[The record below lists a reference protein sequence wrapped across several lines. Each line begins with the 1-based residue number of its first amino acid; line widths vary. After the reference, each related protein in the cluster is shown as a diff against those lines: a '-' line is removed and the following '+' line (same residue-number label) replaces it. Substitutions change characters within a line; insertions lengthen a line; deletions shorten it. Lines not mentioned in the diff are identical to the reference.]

1 MYFSNK
7 LNIAIYKSLMFD
19 VKQMFNGKQMFDE
32 LTTQMDTLVIT
43 FKIDIFQCYGHVEL
57 CTKIAR
63 ASFYLTV
70 LLIDLFL
77 TYAAS
82 SDEMNLWSS
91 LDNSSQL

>member
-7 LNIAIYKSLMFD
+7 LNIAMYKSLMFD
-19 VKQMFNGKQMFDE
+19 VKQMFNGKQKFDE
-32 LTTQMDTLVIT
+32 STTQMDTLVTT
-43 FKIDIFQCYGHVEL
+43 FKIDIFQCYVEL

-70 LLIDLFL
+70 LLIDFFL
-77 TYAAS
+77 SYAAS
-82 SDEMNLWSS
+82 SFEMNLWSS